1 MPESFSF
8 NGTEY
13 IVTDLKVE
21 SENNVFDM
29 FSCRLNGPSATVRS
43 TIGHGGHI
51 LASHEVLITDKDG
64 AQIFGGLLEWVEQ
77 DGVDLIL
84 KGRDYKVLL
93 LDERTPR
100 DTQWI
105 NQTGSTIINALLGY
119 STKVSAGTIDYS
131 DTLSGTARFSHENL
145 LRSVATICAQND
157 KDFWCEYDYSTVL
170 KIEYDETNHSS
181 ESSFGNLVWQTQS
194 FTPST
199 DFQINKAGIYIKYAS
214 GTYNDITLSIRAD
227 DGTGK
232 PTGPDLTSG
241 IITAFNNTSYSWK
254 EAFLTPY
261 MLSGGTKY
269 HLQFKSPTSSTDCY
283 WLWLD
288 NTSPTYTG
296 GTQVYSSNSGSSW
309 TIYTST
315 DIMFRIYGKE
325 PTGNLTLCVGSRGYG
340 SAVAP
345 AATYSAGVETEI
357 AAETKVTMKVVNRQ
371 RVFGAG
377 DGINQIQVCVPW
389 IDINEPDNN
398 RSQGF
403 DGTNVDCTHAVAT
416 TSQGDVGVME
426 GKPYVDTG
434 IVSTDIAIATAKAI
448 LDVAAPVASVKTLD
462 VDFLKY
468 VTGDGLG
475 DWIRIIDRKQGVDS
489 TLRVKKIMRNLE
501 DKVIRMEFYTPEEDI
516 SQALARIER
525 DSDLS
530 NLNGLGATNLIIVN
544 FPDICDNT
552 TPYEMW
558 FELPSEVIFINRIK
572 LTYIVDDYRA
582 FSGTTSA
589 GSAHTHGIDIDLPT
603 LTGAGGSDIAYIG
616 VQTQSGPVNKFV
628 CAQNVSNVESD
639 VAESTH
645 THAVDFTITKQA
657 DSLTDVAIW
666 VDDGAGFVDKTADIE
681 TAIGHAL
688 GTSSEYDIPMV
699 SYITADTNLKKIRI
713 VPTGTNNGECR
724 ITGLCMVM
732 FYMESK

>member
-29 FSCRLNGPSATVRS
+29 FSCRLNGPSASVRS
-43 TIGHGGHI
+43 TIGHGGHL
-51 LASHEVLITDKDG
+51 LASHEVIIKDKDST
-64 AQIFGGLLEWVEQ
+64 QIFGGFLEWVEQ

-105 NQTGSTIINALLGY
+105 NQTGSTIINALVGY
-119 STKVSAGTIDYS
+119 STKVAVGTIDYS
-131 DTLSGTARFSHENL
+131 DTLSGTLRFSHENL
-145 LRSVATICAQND
+145 LRAVATACAQNE
-157 KDFWCEYDYSTVL
+157 KDFWATIGAKSSPS
-170 KIEYDETNHSS
+170 IEYDETNQNAN
-181 ESSFGNLVWQTQS
+181 EWFGGNVALAQS
-194 FTPST
+194 FTPSQ
-199 DFQINKAGIYIKYAS
+199 DMDVVKVGIYAKFIS
-214 GTYNDITLSIRAD
+214 STQSDITVSIRAD
-227 DGTGK
+227 DGSGK
-232 PTGPDLTSG
+232 PTGGDLTSG
-241 IITAFNNTSYSWK
+241 TLPGFGDTSYAWK
-254 EAFLTPY
+254 TIDVDRYSLTN
-261 MLSGGTKY
+261 GTKY
-269 HLQFKSPTSSTDCY
+269 HIVVLIPPPSYGTYS
-283 WLWLD
+283 WGLD

-296 GTQVYSSNSGSSW
+296 GTQSTSTDLGSSW
-309 TIYTST
+309 TVDST
-315 DIMFRIYGKE
+315 ADQIFRVYGVE
-325 PTGNLTLCVGSRGYG
+325 LNLNVGARGSGSVGSPN
-340 SAVAP
+340 S
-345 AATYSAGVETEI
+345 TYSAGIETEI

-403 DGTNVDCTHAVAT
+403 DGTNADCTHAVAT
-416 TSQGDVGVME
+416 TSQGDVGIME

-448 LDVAAPVASVKTLD
+448 LDVAAPVAAVKTLD

-501 DKVIRMEFYTPEEDI
+501 DKIIRMEFYTPEEDI

-582 FSGTTSA
+582 FSGTTTG
-589 GSAHTHGIDIDLPT
+589 GSAHTHGIQVVAPT
-603 LTGAGGSDIAYIG
+603 LNAAGGSAIGYVG
-616 VQTQSGPVNKFV
+616 VQSQDGTNRLVANQQLTSIQSG
-628 CAQNVSNVESD
+628 ESE
-639 VAESTH
+639 AAH
-645 THAVDFTITKQA
+645 THGVDFTITKQA
-657 DSLTDVAIW
+657 DSLTDIAIW
-666 VDDGAGFVDKTADIE
+666 VDDGAGFVDKTTDIE
-681 TAIGHAL
+681 TDIGHTL
-688 GTSSEYDIPMV
+688 GTSSEYDIPIAA
-699 SYITADTNLKKIRI
+699 YISATTDLKKIRI
-713 VPTGTNNGECR
+713 VPTGSNNGECR
-724 ITGLCMVM
+724 ITGLCMTM

>member
-29 FSCRLNGPSATVRS
+29 FSCRLNGPSASVRA

-51 LASHEVLITDKDG
+51 LASHEVIIKDKDG
-64 AQIFGGLLEWVEQ
+64 TQIFGGFLEWVEQ

-100 DTQWI
+100 DAQWI
-105 NQTGSTIINALLGY
+105 NQTGSTIINALVGY
-119 STKVSAGTIDYS
+119 STKVGVGTIDYS

-145 LRSVATICAQND
+145 LRAIATICAQND
-157 KDFWCEYDYSTVL
+157 KDFWVEYDFSTIL
-170 KIEYDETNHSS
+170 KIEYDETNRDGQSYFS
-181 ESSFGNLVWQTQS
+181 DTVWHTQS

-199 DFQINKAGIYIKYAS
+199 DIDINKIGIYIKYVS
-214 GTYNDITLSIRAD
+214 GTQTDIAVSIRAD

-232 PTGPDLTSG
+232 PMGADLTNG
-241 IITAFNNTSYSWK
+241 TIVAFTDTSYSWK
-254 EAFLTPY
+254 ETTLTPY
-261 MLSGGTKY
+261 SLSGSTKY
-269 HLQFKSPTSSTDCY
+269 HLQIKSVGSQAY
-283 WLWLD
+283 MWGLD
-288 NTSPTYTG
+288 TSPTYSG
-296 GTQVYSSNSGSSW
+296 GTFVKSSDSGGSW
-309 TIYTST
+309 TIYTT
-315 DIMFRIYGKE
+315 LDAIFRIYGKE
-325 PTGNLTLCVGSRGYG
+325 PGGTLALYVGSRGYG
-340 SAVAP
+340 SAGAP
-345 AATYSAGVETEI
+345 ATTYSAGIETEI

-389 IDINEPDNN
+389 IDINEPDND

-403 DGTNVDCTHAVAT
+403 DGTNADCTHAVAT

-489 TLRVKKIMRNLE
+489 TLRVKKIMRSLE

-589 GSAHTHGIDIDLPT
+589 GSAHTHGIDIDQPT

-628 CAQNVSNVESD
+628 CATNVSNVESD
-639 VAESTH
+639 VAESAH
-645 THAVDFTITKQA
+645 THDVDFTITKQA

-666 VDDGAGFVDKTADIE
+666 VDDGAGFVDKTSDIE
-681 TAIGHAL
+681 TDIGHTL

-713 VPTGTNNGECR
+713 VPTGTNDGECR

-732 FYMESK
+732 FYMESR

>member
-1 MPESFSF
+1 MSESFSF
-8 NGTEY
+8 DGTEY
-13 IVTDLKVE
+13 TVTDLKVE

-29 FSCRLNGPSATVRS
+29 FSCRLNGPSTSVRS
-43 TIGHGGHI
+43 TIGHGGHL
-51 LASHEVLITDKDG
+51 LASHEVLINDKDG
-64 AQIFGGLLEWVEQ
+64 TQIFGGFLEWVEQ

-100 DTQWI
+100 DAQWI
-105 NQTGSTIINALLGY
+105 NQTGATIITALVAY
-119 STKVSAGTIDYS
+119 STKVSTGTITYS

-145 LRSVATICAQND
+145 LRAIATICSQND
-157 KDFWCEYDYSTVL
+157 KDFW
-170 KIEYDETNHSS
+170 
-181 ESSFGNLVWQTQS
+181 VWN
-194 FTPST
+194 
-199 DFQINKAGIYIKYAS
+199 DS
-214 GTYNDITLSIRAD
+214 GTL
-227 DGTGK
+227 K
-232 PTGPDLTSG
+232 
-241 IITAFNNTSYSWK
+241 
-254 EAFLTPY
+254 
-261 MLSGGTKY
+261 
-269 HLQFKSPTSSTDCY
+269 
-283 WLWLD
+283 LD
-288 NTSPTYTG
+288 VG
-296 GTQVYSSNSGSSW
+296 ARGSGS
-309 TIYTST
+309 
-315 DIMFRIYGKE
+315 
-325 PTGNLTLCVGSRGYG
+325 VGS
-340 SAVAP
+340 P
-345 AATYSAGVETEI
+345 NATYSAGIETEI

-389 IDINEPDNN
+389 IDINEPDND

-403 DGTNVDCTHAVAT
+403 DGSNADCTHAVAT

-448 LDVAAPVASVKTLD
+448 LDVAAPVASVKTLN

-501 DKVIRMEFYTPEEDI
+501 DKVIGMEFYTPEEDI

-525 DSDLS
+525 DYDLS

-582 FSGTTSA
+582 FSATTSG
-589 GSAHTHGIDIDLPT
+589 GSAHSHGIDINQPT
-603 LTGAGGSDIAYIG
+603 LTAASGSDIAYIG
-616 VQTQSGPVNKFV
+616 VQTQSGPINKFV
-628 CAQNVSNVESD
+628 CASNVSNVQSD
-639 VAESTH
+639 LAESAH
-645 THAVDFTITKQA
+645 THGVDFTIAKQG

-666 VDDGAGFVDKTADIE
+666 VDDGAGFVDKTSDIE
-681 TAIGHAL
+681 TDIGHAL
-688 GTSSEYDIPMV
+688 GTSSESDIPMV
-699 SYITADTNLKKIRI
+699 AYITATTDLKKIRI

>member
-13 IVTDLKVE
+13 IVTNLKVE

-29 FSCRLNGPSATVRS
+29 FSCRLNGPSASVRS
-43 TIGHGGHI
+43 TIGHGGHL
-51 LASHEVLITDKDG
+51 LASHEVIIKDKDG
-64 AQIFGGLLEWVEQ
+64 TQIFGGFLEWVEP

-100 DTQWI
+100 DAQWI
-105 NQTGSTIINALLGY
+105 NQTGNTIINALLGY
-119 STKVSAGTIDYS
+119 STKVIAGTIDYS

-145 LRSVATICAQND
+145 LRAVATICAQND

-170 KIEYDETNHSS
+170 KIEYDETNRDGQSYFSNTTWHS
-181 ESSFGNLVWQTQS
+181 QS
-194 FTPST
+194 FTPVT
-199 DFQINKAGIYIKYAS
+199 DIEINKIGVYLKYVS
-214 GTYNDITLSIRAD
+214 GTQTDVTVSIRAD

-232 PTGPDLTSG
+232 PTGVDLTNGS
-241 IITAFNNTSYSWK
+241 ITAFTDTSYSWK
-254 EAFLTPY
+254 ETTLTPY
-261 MLSGGTKY
+261 SLSSGTKY
-269 HLQFKSPTSSTDCY
+269 HLQIKSVGTQSYMWGTDVSS
-283 WLWLD
+283 
-288 NTSPTYTG
+288 STYTG
-296 GTQVYSSNSGSSW
+296 GTWVYSSDSGSTW
-309 TIYTST
+309 TIYTTT
-315 DIMFRIYGKE
+315 DAIFRIYGKE
-325 PTGNLTLCVGSRGYG
+325 TGGSLALYVGARGYG
-340 SAVAP
+340 SVGSP
-345 AATYSAGVETEI
+345 NSTYTAGVETEI

-389 IDINEPDNN
+389 IDINEPDND

-403 DGTNVDCTHAVAT
+403 DGSNVDCTHAVAT
-416 TSQGDVGVME
+416 TSHGDVGVME

-489 TLRVKKIMRNLE
+489 TLRVKKIMRSLE

-530 NLNGLGATNLIIVN
+530 NLNGLGATNLIVVN

-572 LTYIVDDYRA
+572 LTYIIDDYRA
-582 FSGTTSA
+582 FSGTTSGGSSHTHGIQVVAPTLNAA
-589 GSAHTHGIDIDLPT
+589 GGSAIGYVGVQTQNGTNKLIANQQLTAIQSGESEAAHTHG
-603 LTGAGGSDIAYIG
+603 
-616 VQTQSGPVNKFV
+616 
-628 CAQNVSNVESD
+628 
-639 VAESTH
+639 
-645 THAVDFTITKQA
+645 VDFTITKQA
-657 DSLTDVAIW
+657 DSLTDIAIW

-681 TAIGHAL
+681 TDIGHTL

-699 SYITADTNLKKIRI
+699 SYISATTDLKKIRI
-713 VPTGTNNGECR
+713 VPTGSNNGECR
-724 ITGLCMVM
+724 ITGLCMTM

>member
-1 MPESFSF
+1 MPESFSL

-13 IVTDLKVE
+13 TVTDLKIE

-29 FSCRLNGPSATVRS
+29 FSCRLNGPSSTVRS
-43 TIGHGGHI
+43 AIGHGGHL

-64 AQIFGGLLEWVEQ
+64 TQIFGGFLEWVEQ

-100 DTQWI
+100 DAQWI
-105 NQTGSTIINALLGY
+105 NQTGNTIINALVGY
-119 STKVSAGTIDYS
+119 STKVTAGTIDYS
-131 DTLSGTARFSHENL
+131 DTLSGTLRFSHENL
-145 LRSVATICAQND
+145 LRAVATACAQNE
-157 KDFWCEYDYSTVL
+157 KDFWVDYDYNTVL
-170 KIEYDETNHSS
+170 KIEYDETNRNS
-181 ESSFGNLVWQTQS
+181 QTDIGGVKWLSQS
-194 FTPST
+194 FTPSANM
-199 DFQINKAGIYIKYAS
+199 DINKIGAYLLYVS
-214 GTYNDITLSIRAD
+214 GTYDDITVSIRAD
-227 DGTGK
+227 DGSGK
-232 PTGPDLTSG
+232 PTGPDLTSAT
-241 IITAFNNTSYSWK
+241 IPSFTDSTYSWK
-254 EAFLTPY
+254 EANVTPY
-261 MLSGGTKY
+261 SLVSGTKY
-269 HLQFKSPTSSTDCY
+269 HLQLKSVGSDDDCY
-283 WLWLD
+283 RWGLD
-288 NTSPTYTG
+288 TTSPTYTG
-296 GTQVYSSNSGSSW
+296 GTFVYSGTSGSSW
-309 TIYTST
+309 IVYSGWETI
-315 DIMFRIYGKE
+315 FRIYAKE
-325 PTGNLTLCVGSRGYG
+325 TTSDMVLNVGARGYG
-340 SAVAP
+340 SNVSP
-345 AATYSAGVETEI
+345 NATYSAGIETEI

-389 IDINEPDNN
+389 IDINEPDND

-403 DGTNVDCTHAVAT
+403 DGTNGDCTHAVAT

-448 LDVAAPVASVKTLD
+448 LDISAPVAAVKTLD

-489 TLRVKKIMRNLE
+489 TLRVKKIMRDLE

-552 TPYEMW
+552 NPYEMW

-582 FSGTTSA
+582 FSGTTTG
-589 GSAHTHGIDIDLPT
+589 GSAHTHGIQVVAPT
-603 LTGAGGSDIAYIG
+603 LNAAGGSAIGYVG
-616 VQTQSGPVNKFV
+616 VQTQNGTNKLIANQQLTSIQSG
-628 CAQNVSNVESD
+628 ESE
-639 VAESTH
+639 AAH
-645 THAVDFTITKQA
+645 THGVDFTITTQA
-657 DSLTDVAIW
+657 DSLTDVAVW
-666 VDDGAGFVDKTADIE
+666 VDDGAGFVDKTSDIE
-681 TAIGHAL
+681 TEIGHTL
-688 GTSSEYDIPMV
+688 GTSSEYDIPMAA
-699 SYITADTNLKKIRI
+699 YISATTDLKRIRI
-713 VPTGTNNGECR
+713 VPTGSNNGECR
-724 ITGLCMVM
+724 ITGLCSVM

>member
-29 FSCRLNGPSATVRS
+29 FSCRLNGPSASVRS
-43 TIGHGGHI
+43 TIGHGGHL
-51 LASHEVLITDKDG
+51 LASHEVIIKDKDST
-64 AQIFGGLLEWVEQ
+64 QIFGGFLEWVEQ

-105 NQTGSTIINALLGY
+105 NQTGSTIINALVGY
-119 STKVSAGTIDYS
+119 STKVSVGTIDYS
-131 DTLSGTARFSHENL
+131 DTLSGTARFSHENI
-145 LRSVATICAQND
+145 LRAIATICAQND
-157 KDFWCEYDYSTVL
+157 KDFWVTYIESLLY
-170 KIEYDETNHSS
+170 EYDETNQDSYGYVGI
-181 ESSFGNLVWQTQS
+181 GNWQAQS
-194 FTPST
+194 FTPTSNIT
-199 DFQINKAGIYIKYAS
+199 LTKIGIYIKYNAGTEGDIIVSIQKDDGAGEPDGVDVVS
-214 GTYNDITLSIRAD
+214 GTIPSFTT
-227 DGTGK
+227 GT
-232 PTGPDLTSG
+232 
-241 IITAFNNTSYSWK
+241 YSWK
-254 EAFLTPY
+254 EASVSDTSLDN
-261 MLSGGTKY
+261 GQIY
-269 HLQFKSPTSSTDCY
+269 HIVVRSPASST
-283 WLWLD
+283 
-288 NTSPTYTG
+288 NTTY
-296 GTQVYSSNSGSSW
+296 YNSMDISSSSYTPGYNSWSNDSGASWANGSKLYDSC
-309 TIYTST
+309 
-315 DIMFRIYGKE
+315 FRIYGQ
-325 PTGNLTLCVGSRGYG
+325 GATLALNVGERGYG
-340 SAVAP
+340 SSGSP
-345 AATYSAGVETEI
+345 NATYSAGIETEI

-389 IDINEPDNN
+389 IDINEPDND

-403 DGTNVDCTHAVAT
+403 DGTNADCTHAVAT

-589 GSAHTHGIDIDLPT
+589 GSAHTHGIDIDQPT

-628 CAQNVSNVESD
+628 CAVNVSNVESD

-645 THAVDFTITKQA
+645 THDVDFTITKQA

-666 VDDGAGFVDKTADIE
+666 IDDGAGFVDKTADIE
-681 TAIGHAL
+681 TDIGHTL
-688 GTSSEYDIPMV
+688 GTSSESDIPMV

-732 FYMESK
+732 FYMESR

>member
-1 MPESFSF
+1 MPETFSF

-29 FSCRLNGPSATVRS
+29 FSCRLNGPSASVRS
-43 TIGHGGHI
+43 AIGHGGHL
-51 LASHEVLITDKDG
+51 LASHEVLINDKDG
-64 AQIFGGLLEWVEQ
+64 TQIFGGFLEWVEP

-100 DTQWI
+100 DAQWI
-105 NQTGSTIINALLGY
+105 NQTGSTIINALVGY
-119 STKVSAGTIDYS
+119 STKVVVGTIDYS

-145 LRSVATICAQND
+145 LRAIATICAQND
-157 KDFWCEYDYSTVL
+157 KDFWVEYGSNL
-170 KIEYDETNHSS
+170 EIEYPDTNYNTSS
-181 ESSFGNLVWQTQS
+181 LFGGTDWWTQS
-194 FTPST
+194 FTPSSGF
-199 DFQINKAGIYIKYAS
+199 DINKIGVYIKYVS
-214 GTYNDITLSIRAD
+214 GTYNDISISIRAD
-227 DGTGK
+227 DGAGK
-232 PTGPDLTSG
+232 PTGAELTSG
-241 IITAFNNTSYSWK
+241 VITAFNNTSYSWK
-254 EAFLTPY
+254 EVSLTPY
-261 MLSGGTKY
+261 SLSSSVKY
-269 HLQFKSPTSSTDCY
+269 HLQVKAPTSGSSSY
-283 WLWLD
+283 RMGLD
-288 NTSPTYTG
+288 STSPAYAG
-296 GTQVYSSNSGSSW
+296 GTWVFSTNSGSSW
-309 TIYTST
+309 TVYSSH
-315 DIMFRIYGKE
+315 DAMFRIYSQTSSLSLDVGE
-325 PTGNLTLCVGSRGYG
+325 RGCGSVGSP
-340 SAVAP
+340 SS
-345 AATYSAGVETEI
+345 TYSAGVETEI

-389 IDINEPDNN
+389 IDINEPDND

-403 DGTNVDCTHAVAT
+403 DGTNADCTHAIAT

-448 LDVAAPVASVKTLD
+448 LDFAAPVASVKTLD

-530 NLNGLGATNLIIVN
+530 NLNGLGATNLIVVN

-572 LTYIVDDYRA
+572 LTYIIDDYRA
-582 FSGTTSA
+582 FSGTTSGGSSHTHGIQVVAPTLNAA
-589 GSAHTHGIDIDLPT
+589 GGSAIGYVGVQTQNGTNKLIANQQLSAIQSGESEAAHTHG
-603 LTGAGGSDIAYIG
+603 
-616 VQTQSGPVNKFV
+616 
-628 CAQNVSNVESD
+628 
-639 VAESTH
+639 
-645 THAVDFTITKQA
+645 VDFTITKQA
-657 DSLTDVAIW
+657 DSLTDIAIW
-666 VDDGAGFVDKTADIE
+666 VDDGAGFVDKTSDIE
-681 TAIGHAL
+681 TAIGHTL

-699 SYITADTNLKKIRI
+699 SYISATTDLKKIRI
-713 VPTGTNNGECR
+713 VPTGSNNGECR
-724 ITGLCMVM
+724 ITGLCMTM

>member
-8 NGTEY
+8 DGTEY
-13 IVTDLKVE
+13 TVTDLKVE

-29 FSCRLNGPSATVRS
+29 FSCRLNGPSASVRS
-43 TIGHGGHI
+43 TIGHGGHLI
-51 LASHEVLITDKDG
+51 ASHEVLINDKDG
-64 AQIFGGLLEWVEQ
+64 TQIFGGFLEWVEP

-100 DTQWI
+100 DAQWI

-119 STKVSAGTIDYS
+119 STKVSAGTITYTE
-131 DTLSGTARFSHENL
+131 TLSGTARFSHENI
-145 LRSVATICAQND
+145 LRAIATICAQND
-157 KDFWCEYDYSTVL
+157 KDFW
-170 KIEYDETNHSS
+170 
-181 ESSFGNLVWQTQS
+181 VW
-194 FTPST
+194 
-199 DFQINKAGIYIKYAS
+199 
-214 GTYNDITLSIRAD
+214 ND
-227 DGTGK
+227 
-232 PTGPDLTSG
+232 
-241 IITAFNNTSYSWK
+241 
-254 EAFLTPY
+254 
-261 MLSGGTKY
+261 
-269 HLQFKSPTSSTDCY
+269 SST
-283 WLWLD
+283 LKLD
-288 NTSPTYTG
+288 VG
-296 GTQVYSSNSGSSW
+296 ARGSGS
-309 TIYTST
+309 
-315 DIMFRIYGKE
+315 
-325 PTGNLTLCVGSRGYG
+325 VGS
-340 SAVAP
+340 P
-345 AATYSAGVETEI
+345 NATYSAGIETEI
-357 AAETKVTMKVVNRQ
+357 AAETKVTMKVINRQ

-389 IDINEPDNN
+389 IDINEPDND

-403 DGTNVDCTHAVAT
+403 DGTNADCTHAVAT
-416 TSQGDVGVME
+416 TSQGDVGIME

-489 TLRVKKIMRNLE
+489 TLRVKKIMRHLE

-530 NLNGLGATNLIIVN
+530 NLNGLGATNLIEIN

-572 LTYIVDDYRA
+572 LTYIVDEYRA

-589 GSAHTHGIDIDLPT
+589 GSAHTHGIKVAAPT
-603 LTGAGGSDIAYIG
+603 LSAAGGSAIGYIG
-616 VQTQSGPVNKFV
+616 VQTQNTVNRLVASQQLTAIQSG
-628 CAQNVSNVESD
+628 ESE
-639 VAESTH
+639 ATH
-645 THAVDFTITKQA
+645 THDVDFTITKQA
-657 DSLTDVAIW
+657 DSLTDIAIW
-666 VDDGAGFVDKTADIE
+666 VDDGAGFVDKTSDIE
-681 TAIGHAL
+681 TAIGHTL

-699 SYITADTNLKKIRI
+699 AYVSATTDLKKIRI
-713 VPTGTNNGECR
+713 VPTGSNNGECR
-724 ITGLCMVM
+724 ITGLCMTM

>member
-29 FSCRLNGPSATVRS
+29 FSCRLNGPSASVRS
-43 TIGHGGHI
+43 TIGHGGHL
-51 LASHEVLITDKDG
+51 LASHEVIIKDKDG
-64 AQIFGGLLEWVEQ
+64 TQIFGGFLEWVEQ

-105 NQTGSTIINALLGY
+105 NQTGSTIINALVGY
-119 STKVSAGTIDYS
+119 STKVSVGTIDYS

-145 LRSVATICAQND
+145 LRAIATICAQND
-157 KDFWCEYDYSTVL
+157 KDFWVDIGGTLE
-170 KIEYDETNHSS
+170 IEYDETNQNAN
-181 ESSFGNLVWQTQS
+181 EWFGGNVALAQS
-194 FTPST
+194 FTPNQ
-199 DFQINKAGIYIKYAS
+199 DMDVVQIGIYAKFIS
-214 GTYNDITLSIRAD
+214 STQSDITVSIRAD
-227 DGTGK
+227 DGSGK
-232 PTGPDLTSG
+232 PTGGDLTSG
-241 IITAFNNTSYSWK
+241 TLPGFADTSYAWK
-254 EAFLTPY
+254 TIDVDRYSLTN
-261 MLSGGTKY
+261 GTKY
-269 HLQFKSPTSSTDCY
+269 HIVVLIPPPSYGTYS
-283 WLWLD
+283 WGLD
-288 NTSPTYTG
+288 NTSPTYSG
-296 GTQVYSSNSGSSW
+296 GTQSTSADLGSSW
-309 TIYTST
+309 TVVTTADQI
-315 DIMFRIYGKE
+315 FRVYGPE
-325 PTGNLTLCVGSRGYG
+325 LSLDVGARGLGSVGS
-340 SAVAP
+340 P
-345 AATYSAGVETEI
+345 NATYSAGVETEI

-389 IDINEPDNN
+389 IDINEPDND

-403 DGTNVDCTHAVAT
+403 DGTNADCTHAVAT
-416 TSQGDVGVME
+416 TSQGDVGIME

-489 TLRVKKIMRNLE
+489 TLRVKKIMRSLE

-582 FSGTTSA
+582 FSGTTTG
-589 GSAHTHGIDIDLPT
+589 GSAHTHGIQVVTPT
-603 LTGAGGSDIAYIG
+603 LNAAGGSAIGYVG
-616 VQTQSGPVNKFV
+616 VQTQNGTNKLIANQQLTAIQSG
-628 CAQNVSNVESD
+628 ESE
-639 VAESTH
+639 AAH
-645 THAVDFTITKQA
+645 THGVDFTITKQA
-657 DSLTDVAIW
+657 DSLTDIAIW
-666 VDDGAGFVDKTADIE
+666 VDDGAGFVDKTSDIE
-681 TAIGHAL
+681 TDIGHTL

-699 SYITADTNLKKIRI
+699 SYISATTDLKKIRI
-713 VPTGTNNGECR
+713 VPTGSNNGECR
-724 ITGLCMVM
+724 ITGLCMTM
-732 FYMESK
+732 FYMESM

>member
-8 NGTEY
+8 DGTVY
-13 IVTDLKVE
+13 TVTDLKVE

-29 FSCRLNGPSATVRS
+29 FSCRLNGPSASVRA

-51 LASHEVLITDKDG
+51 LASHDVIIKDKDG
-64 AQIFGGLLEWVEQ
+64 AEIFGGFLEWVEQ

-100 DTQWI
+100 DLQWI
-105 NQTGSTIINALLGY
+105 NQTGSTIINALVGY
-119 STKVSAGTIDYS
+119 STKVIVGTIDYS

-145 LRSVATICAQND
+145 LRAIATICAQND
-157 KDFWCEYDYSTVL
+157 KDFWVYIGGSID
-170 KIEYDETNHSS
+170 IEYDETNQNAN
-181 ESSFGNLVWQTQS
+181 EWFGGPVALAQS
-194 FTPST
+194 FTPSQ
-199 DFQINKAGIYIKYAS
+199 DIDVVQIGIYAKFVS
-214 GTYNDITLSIRAD
+214 STQSDITVSIRAD
-227 DGTGK
+227 DGAGK
-232 PTGPDLTSG
+232 PTGGDLTSG
-241 IITAFNNTSYSWK
+241 TLPGFSDTSYAWK
-254 EAFLTPY
+254 TIDVDRYSLTN
-261 MLSGGTKY
+261 GTKY
-269 HLQFKSPTSSTDCY
+269 HVVVLIPSPSYGTYS
-283 WLWLD
+283 WGLD

-296 GTQVYSSNSGSSW
+296 GTQSTSADLGSSW
-309 TIYTST
+309 TVVTTADQI
-315 DIMFRIYGKE
+315 FRVYGPE
-325 PTGNLTLCVGSRGYG
+325 LRLDVGARGLGSVGS
-340 SAVAP
+340 P
-345 AATYSAGVETEI
+345 NATYSAGIETEI

-389 IDINEPDNN
+389 IDINEPDND

-403 DGTNVDCTHAVAT
+403 DGTNADCTHAVAT

-448 LDVAAPVASVKTLD
+448 LDIAAPVAAVKTLD

-530 NLNGLGATNLIIVN
+530 NLNGLGATNLIEIN

-582 FSGTTSA
+582 FSGTTSG
-589 GSAHTHGIDIDLPT
+589 GSAHIHGIQVVAPILN
-603 LTGAGGSDIAYIG
+603 ASGGSAIGYVG
-616 VQTQSGPVNKFV
+616 VQTQSGTNKLV
-628 CAQNVSNVESD
+628 ANQILSAIQSGESE
-639 VAESTH
+639 ATH
-645 THAVDFTITKQA
+645 THGVDFTITKQA
-657 DSLTDVAIW
+657 DSLTDIAIW
-666 VDDGAGFVDKTADIE
+666 VDDGAGFVDKTTDIE
-681 TAIGHAL
+681 TDIGHSL
-688 GTSSEYDIPMV
+688 GTSSESDIPMAA
-699 SYITADTNLKKIRI
+699 YISATTDLKKIRI
-713 VPTGTNNGECR
+713 VPTGSNNGECR